1 MEAPG
6 TEHVCGC
13 GADRMGDCQAGSPT
27 PVMEPTLCTCTSL
40 LPLPASRCLS
50 GLLKEINTNR

>member
-13 GADRMGDCQAGSPT
+13 GADRMGDCQTGSPT

-40 LPLPASRCLS
+40 SFSSPPPGVSQAY
-50 GLLKEINTNR
+50 LKR